1 MVGVAKRRLSRL
13 IVSTVSLRNIRS
25 YARLDLDLRPGLV
38 LVVGENGAGK
48 TNLLESLHVGTQ
60 GFSPRTRADA
70 QLVRFGERAGRIALK
85 GARGETPLELELTV
99 EVGAAKQGKI
109 NGAPLRAAEQLRTE
123 VATLVFTPDRLA
135 VVKGGPAVR
144 RAYFDRAL
152 GRLAPARAQLPTDYA
167 AALAQRNASLRRV
180 AGGFSSRDALTPWTE
195 QVAALGRQLV
205 ESRGEVLAA
214 LAPGFA
220 ERGEELGLPAARM
233 TYEGDPPTVDALE
246 ARLDRD
252 LERGS
257 SGLGPHLDDVVLTSG
272 ARDLRS
278 FGSQGEQRL
287 TVLALLLAEAELIA
301 DRRGFPPL
309 LLLDDVLS
317 ELDPNRRRVLAERV
331 QQAGQTLVTA
341 TQASSLP
348 IEPAQLLE
356 VTPGLVRAA

>member
-1 MVGVAKRRLSRL
+1 M
-13 IVSTVSLRNIRS
+13 
-25 YARLDLDLRPGLV
+25 
-38 LVVGENGAGK
+38 
-48 TNLLESLHVGTQ
+48 GTQ

-70 QLVRFGERAGRIALK
+70 QLVRFGEAAGRIALK
-85 GARGETPLELELTV
+85 GHRGERSLELELTIA
-99 EVGAAKQGKI
+99 VGEGKRAKL
-109 NGAPLRAAEQLRTE
+109 NGAPLRAAEQLRSE

-152 GRLAPARAQLPTDYA
+152 GRLAPARAQLPTEYA
-167 AALAQRNASLRRV
+167 AAVAQRNAALRRV
-180 AGGFSSRDALTPWTE
+180 ARGYSSVEALAPWTE
-195 QVAALGRQLV
+195 QLASLGRQLV
-205 ESRGEVLAA
+205 EARGEVIAA

-220 ERGEELGLPAARM
+220 ERADELGLPSSRM
-233 TYEGDPPTVDALE
+233 TYQGEPPTVEALA
-246 ARLDRD
+246 ARLERD

-257 SGLGPHLDDVVLTSG
+257 TGLGPHLDDVVLTSG
-272 ARDLRS
+272 TRDLRN

-301 DRRGFPPL
+301 ARRGFAPL

-331 QQAGQTLVTA
+331 QGTGQTLVTA
-341 TQASSLP
+341 TQPSSLP
-348 IEPAQLLE
+348 VEPSQLLE